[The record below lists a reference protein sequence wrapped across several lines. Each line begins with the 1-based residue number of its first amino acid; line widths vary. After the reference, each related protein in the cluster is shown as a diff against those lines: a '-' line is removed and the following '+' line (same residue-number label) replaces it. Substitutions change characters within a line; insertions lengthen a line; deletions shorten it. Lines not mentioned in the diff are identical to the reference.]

1 MFTIPELRAR
11 FLVEKRSF
19 TPSARRTILSYYFRA
34 SEISYDTLSHIH
46 ETECCLFIN
55 LVYLFQYRG
64 KTYAHALREKNMKHR
79 CSIQTAGKVDLR
91 NLAKT

>member
-64 KTYAHALREKNMKHR
+64 KTYVHALREVIYEQRERVFHR
-79 CSIQTAGKVDLR
+79 DIQTRENNV
-91 NLAKT
+91 

>member
-34 SEISYDTLSHIH
+34 SEISYDTLSHIR

-64 KTYAHALREKNMKHR
+64 KMYAHALREKYETSMFNSNR
-79 CSIQTAGKVDLR
+79 KVDLR